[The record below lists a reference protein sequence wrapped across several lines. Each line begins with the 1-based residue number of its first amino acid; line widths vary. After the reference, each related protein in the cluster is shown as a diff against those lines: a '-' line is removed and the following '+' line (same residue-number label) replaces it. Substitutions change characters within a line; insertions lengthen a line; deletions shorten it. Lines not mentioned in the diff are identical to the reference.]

1 MTDTLNWNV
10 LGSLQC
16 INLFESAKI
25 CGSPRPKIFGI
36 PLKPSSALVF
46 SIVFG
51 ISVDYSIHFLAKFK
65 NELLMNKDI
74 KVAVI
79 NTIEETGRSM
89 IFTSFILFFGFII
102 FAFSS
107 FGGTIVLGVLTS
119 IILFVAMITNLTLL
133 PSIILFFYNSK
144 N

>member
-1 MTDTLNWNV
+1 M
-10 LGSLQC
+10 
-16 INLFESAKI
+16 
-25 CGSPRPKIFGI
+25 
-36 PLKPSSALVF
+36 VF

-65 NELLMNKDI
+65 NELRSKNLEDSI
-74 KVAVI
+74 IDTI
-79 NTIEETGRSM
+79 NQTGRSM

-102 FAFSS
+102 FTFSN

-133 PSIILFFYNSK
+133 PSIILHFYK
-144 N
+144 K

>member
-1 MTDTLNWNV
+1 MGYFN
-10 LGSLQC
+10 
-16 INLFESAKI
+16 
-25 CGSPRPKIFGI
+25 I

-65 NELLMNKDI
+65 NELTRNSLSDSI
-74 KVAVI
+74 LLTI
-79 NTIEETGRSM
+79 NQTGKSM

-102 FAFSS
+102 FAFSN

-133 PSIILFFYNSK
+133 PSIILHFYK
-144 N
+144 K